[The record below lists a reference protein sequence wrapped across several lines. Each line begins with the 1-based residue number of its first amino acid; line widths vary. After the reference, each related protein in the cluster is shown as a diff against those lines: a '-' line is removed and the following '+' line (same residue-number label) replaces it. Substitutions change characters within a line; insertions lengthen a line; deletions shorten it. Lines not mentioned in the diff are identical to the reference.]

1 MYHRIKILLSP
12 LLLATL
18 ALSAVAA
25 PQALAGP
32 PQAAAITAHQ
42 LFPQAQ
48 QDQYTQGFRDGYRKG
63 HDDGE
68 TDGQLECRIRPQPL
82 VVPPGT
88 QTDYQRGFADGYPKG
103 YQSGFER
110 FCGGR

>member
-18 ALSAVAA
+18 ALSAVVA
-25 PQALAGP
+25 PQALAAP
-32 PQAAAITAHQ
+32 PQAAAITAPR
-42 LFPQAQ
+42 LFPQTQ
-48 QDQYTQGFRDGYRKG
+48 QGDFAQGFRDGFRKG

-68 TDGQLECRIRPQPL
+68 TDGQLECRTRPFPL
-82 VVPPGT
+82 TPGT
-88 QTDYQRGFADGYPKG
+88 QTDYQRGFAEGYPQG
-103 YQSGFER
+103 YQLGFQR